1 MENKE
6 LKLLPNYFKK
16 IGVAI
21 FALTILLIII
31 FLNDIISVNRELGK
45 SIITNIILIGL
56 LIIALSK
63 EKTEDERTTKLR
75 LIAFAS
81 SFIFGVAFVI
91 VMPFVNVLFD
101 GNFLSDVST
110 AQLILTMFLWY
121 FAIFSS
127 GKKFN

>member
-1 MENKE
+1 M
-6 LKLLPNYFKK
+6 
-16 IGVAI
+16 
-21 FALTILLIII
+21 
-31 FLNDIISVNRELGK
+31 
-45 SIITNIILIGL
+45 
-56 LIIALSK
+56 IIALSK